1 MRALAR
7 RLVFTH
13 SYSSSFRGDDLG
25 GGVDADAVKTVDQVD
40 AIIQRDFVEV
50 DDVA

>member
-1 MRALAR
+1 MGLEPGVEVAR
-7 RLVFTH
+7 NP
-13 SYSSSFRGDDLG
+13 